1 MDATKDST
9 GEPTSP
15 NPTQFLAK
23 FVKKHR
29 TIQKTHM
36 VLGMD
41 YPKFVD
47 HIFQDIMVKTIEM
60 NHVSINK

>member
-15 NPTQFLAK
+15 NPIQAVAE
-23 FVKKHR
+23 FVRKN
-29 TIQKTHM
+29 IQKIYI

-41 YPKFVD
+41 YPKSFK
-47 HIFQDIMVKTIEM
+47 IL
-60 NHVSINK
+60 